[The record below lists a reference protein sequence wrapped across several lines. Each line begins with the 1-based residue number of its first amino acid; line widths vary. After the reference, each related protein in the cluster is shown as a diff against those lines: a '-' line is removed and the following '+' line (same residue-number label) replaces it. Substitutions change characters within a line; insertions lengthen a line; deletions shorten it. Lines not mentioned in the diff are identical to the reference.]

1 MMNQFAFGG
10 LKQNPDMLL
19 DENVHRQF
27 ITLVN
32 IYSMAIETLS
42 AKNPEKAKELAA
54 SFMKEL
60 PIEALGGYS
69 NISYFSLPRMLYGL
83 EMNEEANQIMAF
95 LTNYASEELGY
106 LSTVA
111 KNDDTEKSITNR
123 YTNDLLGYMN
133 QTLGFALDENTEDD
147 GVARLSIDSAA
158 ESAIGSMFSA
168 LTSHVSAGEL
178 VKQEDGNLTYSKLAV
193 ALGDTSLISAMKSAR
208 EAEKLSL
215 EEELKPYEEALEGFN
230 DQLQSAL
237 ANARNEGESTQI
249 QTQYSQY
256 YQQISQQ
263 MGPMQ
268 SKVNAINQFDT
279 KYSTTPSVSIM
290 DTTPS
295 EADSADQVIDSP
307 MTVEIP

>member
-1 MMNQFAFGG
+1 
-10 LKQNPDMLL
+10 
-19 DENVHRQF
+19 
-27 ITLVN
+27 
-32 IYSMAIETLS
+32 
-42 AKNPEKAKELAA
+42 
-54 SFMKEL
+54 
-60 PIEALGGYS
+60 
-69 NISYFSLPRMLYGL
+69 
-83 EMNEEANQIMAF
+83 MAF

-133 QTLGFALDENTEDD
+133 QTLGFALEENTGDD

-215 EEELKPYEEALEGFN
+215 EEELKPYNDALEGFN
-230 DQLQSAL
+230 DQLQNAL
-237 ANARNEGESTQI
+237 ANARSEEESAQI
-249 QTQYSQY
+249 QTQFSQY

-263 MGPMQ
+263 MSPMQ
-268 SKVNAINQFDT
+268 SKVNAINQFEAT
-279 KYSTTPSVSIM
+279 YSAPPAVSL
-290 DTTPS
+290 DTTPA
-295 EADSADQVIDSP
+295 EVDTTGQIIESP
-307 MTVEIP
+307 MTVEIPQP